1 MESNRCKVVPSWGLL
16 AISAKPQPS
25 AGSLRKQEYSR
36 ISKVP
41 QRCHRL
47 PLEWPLRRFAAFAI
61 SSLSIGRLPPDFT
74 PSLVTSYSTSVP
86 ILEVIRTL
94 LLKSR
99 FCPDTFGN
107 HCTKSYLNSHLF
119 CWLVALKLLG
129 RFSWFFYIYRPSS
142 DIFVTTGRFTS
153 CSSSLNYPRKKRK
166 SQRIEN
172 KDEIDPSLKPNSNVN
187 YCRRHSTGTLVREL
201 SKSARFQWKSAI
213 L

>member
-1 MESNRCKVVPSWGLL
+1 MIDQGQRIFWRTILFKPNRQITKCRKLILKIPCYLYFKTYQRNPFSIQTNKMSFSLSMI
-16 AISAKPQPS
+16 APYS

-74 PSLVTSYSTSVP
+74 SSLVTSYSTSVP
-86 ILEVIRTL
+86 ILEVIRAV

-99 FCPDTFGN
+99 FCSDTFGN

-119 CWLVALKLLG
+119 CWLVALKL
-129 RFSWFFYIYRPSS
+129 
-142 DIFVTTGRFTS
+142 
-153 CSSSLNYPRKKRK
+153 
-166 SQRIEN
+166 
-172 KDEIDPSLKPNSNVN
+172 
-187 YCRRHSTGTLVREL
+187 
-201 SKSARFQWKSAI
+201 
-213 L
+213 